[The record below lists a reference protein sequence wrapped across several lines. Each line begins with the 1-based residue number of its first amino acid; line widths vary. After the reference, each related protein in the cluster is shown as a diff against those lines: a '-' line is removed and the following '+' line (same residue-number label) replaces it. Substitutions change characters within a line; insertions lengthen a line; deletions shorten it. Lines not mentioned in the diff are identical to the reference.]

1 VPDALRGRDGSVQF
15 CCNGSFMAKLNRYLA
30 VMRSIVADVEASID
44 SDIGR
49 LREQKTADDRAAWLE
64 LFGNEAFQHRQFA
77 ELALDVLD
85 DVSDRF
91 DTVSAGEMQLVVGGW
106 PVRWTLTESD
116 RSRFLSQVRWF
127 SSNHHK
133 QFGRLLTPLVDGMR
147 VRGPLFPVGL
157 DSSTPPNLF
166 LFDDDGL
173 GHTASSVSSIST
185 RITQRF
191 ESVDMI
197 LLVDNAQQPMQ
208 AAPLSLLRAVGSG
221 GFANKLA
228 VAFTHFDQVRGANL
242 SFEQKREHVLASIR
256 NAISTLRDSV
266 GAGVAG
272 ALDRQL
278 GRRYVFLGGL
288 DRATDNSRQD
298 LGEKLLHCWR

>member
-1 VPDALRGRDGSVQF
+1 MIQPVDLSHEEAPRAGRHCMSPAPQVTPARATIAAAAWRGVPDALRGHDGRVQF

-30 VMRSIVADVEASID
+30 VMRSIVADVEASIG

-91 DTVSAGEMQLVVGGW
+91 DTVSAGEMQLGVGGW

-147 VRGPLFPVGL
+147 VRGALCFLWGL
-157 DSSTPPNLF
+157 IALLRQICFYLT
-166 LFDDDGL
+166 
-173 GHTASSVSSIST
+173 T
-185 RITQRF
+185 RALVIPRVPFHRF
-191 ESVDMI
+191 RLELHKGS
-197 LLVDNAQQPMQ
+197 
-208 AAPLSLLRAVGSG
+208 SLL
-221 GFANKLA
+221 
-228 VAFTHFDQVRGANL
+228 T
-242 SFEQKREHVLASIR
+242 
-256 NAISTLRDSV
+256 
-266 GAGVAG
+266 
-272 ALDRQL
+272 
-278 GRRYVFLGGL
+278 
-288 DRATDNSRQD
+288 
-298 LGEKLLHCWR
+298 

>member
-1 VPDALRGRDGSVQF
+1 
-15 CCNGSFMAKLNRYLA
+15 MA
-30 VMRSIVADVEASID
+30 
-44 SDIGR
+44 G
-49 LREQKTADDRAAWLE
+49 
-64 LFGNEAFQHRQFA
+64 
-77 ELALDVLD
+77 ALDSYGVRSFSFPIAGSMVLQQPPQ
-85 DVSDRF
+85 
-91 DTVSAGEMQLVVGGW
+91 A
-106 PVRWTLTESD
+106 VRALADAPRRRNART
-116 RSRFLSQVRWF
+116 
-127 SSNHHK
+127 
-133 QFGRLLTPLVDGMR
+133 G
-147 VRGPLFPVGL
+147 GPLFPVGL

-166 LFDDDGL
+166 LFDDEGL

-221 GFANKLA
+221 GLANKLA

-278 GRRYVFLGGL
+278 GRRSVFLGGL
-288 DRATDNSRQD
+288 DRATD
-298 LGEKLLHCWR
+298 KLPTGFRREAASLLEMMRKAATQIPAAECQPI